1 MCLLGFVLFE
11 ELSRFFEGE
20 GVSVD
25 DQLVVA
31 GIVRDGKDA
40 LDLVA
45 VLAQGLDDE
54 IDVYHAWKC
63 TAAGFHRDMPLLHMI
78 LNTPKSEL
86 GLDSVRRGG
95 DRFVRAGREIGERV
109 GGDTIAGRCG
119 GIGGSTEGSFHTRRG
134 GVVS

>member
-54 IDVYHAWKC
+54 IDVYHAWTC
-63 TAAGFHRDMPLLHMI
+63 TAAGFHRDMLLLLM
-78 LNTPKSEL
+78 LLYSPKQVL
-86 GLDSVRRGG
+86 VLDSVCMGG
-95 DRFVRAGREIGERV
+95 DRFVRAG
-109 GGDTIAGRCG
+109 
-119 GIGGSTEGSFHTRRG
+119 
-134 GVVS
+134 